1 MNSCKIVTL
10 IRVQTVSLW
19 PWLPLHIGSWAL
31 QPQESLIVLLISG
44 KKTFQTLCTF
54 FFNHKLGINSFWKWI
69 IPVRFQ
75 FGGNWCLDTTVG
87 ILKAI
92 VDPCSFLWWTTNAW
106 ESTATHS
113 PNTHTFFFFCF
124 DVLERKDTINSYQY
138 FQIKIRTRVFFPS
151 HFSVISVALFYQTKS
166 PDPQPPGLL
175 FICSAWCHQQQSWF
189 LKLEHDFSC
198 FVREWL
204 GDPTVLS
211 LYSTRDVKLLCFK
224 LLGITPLCEVMA
236 PAPKN
241 CSFVFFSFSFERFPF
256 WGSQLCQ
263 RDSKV

>member
-241 CSFVFFSFSFERFPF
+241 CSFVFFSFSFERFPV

>member
-92 VDPCSFLWWTTNAW
+92 VDPCSFFWWTTNAW
-106 ESTATHS
+106 ESPATHR
-113 PNTHTFFFFCF
+113 PNTHTFFFFLLWCF
-124 DVLERKDTINSYQY
+124 GEKRHHKVISVLPNQDQD
-138 FQIKIRTRVFFPS
+138 QGFFPS
-151 HFSVISVALFYQTKS
+151 HFSVISVALFFSNQKS
-166 PDPQPPGLL
+166 WSPTTRLTVYLQCMVSSAAILISETRAGFFL
-175 FICSAWCHQQQSWF
+175 FCQGVAWGPHCI
-189 LKLEHDFSC
+189 
-198 FVREWL
+198 
-204 GDPTVLS
+204 VLI
-211 LYSTRDVKLLCFK
+211 FH
-224 LLGITPLCEVMA
+224 
-236 PAPKN
+236 
-241 CSFVFFSFSFERFPF
+241 
-256 WGSQLCQ
+256 
-263 RDSKV
+263 

>member
-92 VDPCSFLWWTTNAW
+92 VDPCSFFWWTTNAW
-106 ESTATHS
+106 ESPATHR
-113 PNTHTFFFFCF
+113 PNTHTFFFFLLWCF
-124 DVLERKDTINSYQY
+124 GEKRHHKVISVLPNQDQD
-138 FQIKIRTRVFFPS
+138 QGFFPS
-151 HFSVISVALFYQTKS
+151 HFSVISVALFSQTKS

-175 FICSAWCHQQQSWF
+175 FICNVWCHQQQSWF
-189 LKLEHDFSC
+189 LKLEQDFSC

-211 LYSTRDVKLLCFK
+211 LYSTREVKLLCFK

-241 CSFVFFSFSFERFPF
+241 CSFVFFSFSFERLPF
-256 WGSQLCQ
+256 WGSQLC
-263 RDSKV
+263 KIVI

>member
-31 QPQESLIVLLISG
+31 QPQESLMVLLISG
-44 KKTFQTLCTF
+44 KKTFQTLCTFF

-92 VDPCSFLWWTTNAW
+92 VDPCSFFRWTTNAW
-106 ESTATHS
+106 ESPATHRPS
-113 PNTHTFFFFCF
+113 THTFFFFFLLWCF
-124 DVLERKDTINSYQY
+124 GEKRHHEFISILPNQDQDQG
-138 FQIKIRTRVFFPS
+138 FFSS
-151 HFSVISVALFYQTKS
+151 HFSVISVALFSQTKS

-175 FICSAWCHQQQSWF
+175 FICNVWCHQQQSWF
-189 LKLEHDFSC
+189 LKLEQDFSC

-241 CSFVFFSFSFERFPF
+241 CSFVFFSFSFERLPF
-256 WGSQLCQ
+256 WGSQLC
-263 RDSKV
+263 KIVI